1 VSSRLVLAF
10 DTATAICGVA
20 LLGTGPEPEVAPAWV
35 RLAVRTERVAH
46 SATRRLLSMVQEC
59 LGDVGAEAGDLGAI
73 VVGIGPGTF
82 TGVRIGVATAR
93 AAGFALD
100 IPVIG
105 LSTLSAFAAAAAQG
119 PRGAVAGALAD
130 GPAVIVPVCDARRGQ
145 LFAAF
150 YERGADARWSRR
162 DDPVALEPAALAE
175 AAAARAGG
183 AGALLIG
190 DIGALAAPGVSL
202 PAGVVVVRAEIAA
215 EYLVD
220 GQEHLIEPGDRPAG
234 RRLGPWLLSALSR
247 LLTDVPSGVSADAV
261 LPGAPGSPEGVV
273 PLYVRAPD
281 AELHITKMRDPWAT

>member
-1 VSSRLVLAF
+1 VSSRLVLAL

-20 LLGTGPEPEVAPAWV
+20 ILGVGPGPEAAPAWV
-35 RLAVRTERVAH
+35 RLAARTERVAH

-93 AAGFALD
+93 AAGFALE
-100 IPVIG
+100 IPVLG
-105 LSTLSAFAAAAAQG
+105 VSTLSAFAA
-119 PRGAVAGALAD
+119 GAVQGTDGVAGGALTD

-150 YERGADARWSRR
+150 YERGPDARWSRR
-162 DDPVALEPAALAE
+162 DEPVALEPVALAE

-183 AGALLIG
+183 AGALLVG
-190 DIGALAAPGVSL
+190 DIGALGAAGVSL
-202 PAGVVVVRAEIAA
+202 PPGVVAVRAEIAA
-215 EYLVD
+215 EYLLD
-220 GQEHLIEPGDRPAG
+220 GQEHLSEPGDLPVG
-234 RRLGPWLLSALSR
+234 SRLGPWLRSALSG
-247 LLTDVPSGVSADAV
+247 PPAESGPETFDAEPR
-261 LPGAPGSPEGVV
+261 PGGPGSPEGVV
-273 PLYVRAPD
+273 PLYVRVPD